1 MENNNQ
7 IIDEGLTSSQDTGL
21 TSGARGYLLEIAKWG
36 KFLSIVGFVFVGLMV
51 LFGLFFGA
59 IMGATMGT
67 VGGAFGPAGAGAF
80 GIIYILMAL
89 FYIMPIYYLY
99 KYSTEAKNSLMSNN
113 DSGLESA
120 LGNLK
125 SHYKFMGIFTIVI
138 LSIYAL
144 FFVIALIGGGMAA
157 ML

>member
-1 MENNNQ
+1 MEKNDQ
-7 IIDEGLTSSQDTGL
+7 IIDEGLSSSEGTGL
-21 TSGARGYLLEIAKWG
+21 SSAARGYLLEIAKWG
-36 KFLSIVGFVFVGLMV
+36 KFLSIVGFIFVGLMV
-51 LFGLFFGA
+51 LFGLFFGT
-59 IMGATMGT
+59 IMGATMAP
-67 VGGAFGPAGAGAF
+67 VGGAFGPAGAGAA

-89 FYIMPIYYLY
+89 LYIMPIYYLY

-113 DSGLESA
+113 NPGLESA

-144 FFVIALIGGGMAA
+144 FFVIAIVGGGIAA